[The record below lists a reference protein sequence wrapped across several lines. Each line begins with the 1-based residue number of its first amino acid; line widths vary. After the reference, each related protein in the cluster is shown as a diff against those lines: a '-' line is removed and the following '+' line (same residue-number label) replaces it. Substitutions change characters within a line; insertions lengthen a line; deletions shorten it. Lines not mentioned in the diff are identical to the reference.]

1 MKKILVADARGVN
14 YIKVMTKLGVGCNI
28 AQGLA
33 DEVFENDGLLI
44 PGGDDLD
51 PILYGQHRMGCRS
64 TDITFDQFEIDLC
77 KRFASVNKPILGIC
91 RGAQLINV
99 AFVLIS

>member
-51 PILYGQHRMGCRS
+51 PILGKESQQPFNDTANDDCGNQS
-64 TDITFDQFEIDLC
+64 THAVSGGDKD
-77 KRFASVNKPILGIC
+77 G
-91 RGAQLINV
+91 
-99 AFVLIS
+99 